1 MRISYW
7 SSDVCSSD
15 LDRDLHAEILE
26 PALPIGAA
34 GAALRAGAHDL
45 AVEIGNGLDAGPGQS
60 RNLER
65 RDVHREQRAQFLVFR
80 ARLEVELAGPRLEGR
95 AHGGQADVDAVGVN
109 ENQVLVRTLGLLGRG
124 GDTDRTE
131 ERREGKEWCVSVR
144 IRGW

>member
-80 ARLEVELAGPRLEGR
+80 ARIEVELAGPRLER
-95 AHGGQADVDAVGVN
+95 S
-109 ENQVLVRTLGLLGRG
+109 
-124 GDTDRTE
+124 E
-131 ERREGKEWCVSVR
+131 ERRVGKECVSTCR
-144 IRGW
+144 YRWSPKCKKKKKKKTSSN